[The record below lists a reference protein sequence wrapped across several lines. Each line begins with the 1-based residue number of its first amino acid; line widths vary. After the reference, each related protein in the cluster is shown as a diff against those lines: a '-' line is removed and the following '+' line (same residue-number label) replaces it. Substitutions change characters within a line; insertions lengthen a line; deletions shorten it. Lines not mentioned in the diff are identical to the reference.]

1 MIDIFFSK
9 ATLHKPFLFFFAFI
23 LAIPVF
29 SQVFPPRVYPQGYF
43 IYPVVARIGLAANFG
58 ELRANH
64 YHMGLDCRTDQAV
77 NKKILAA
84 ADGYVARVS
93 VSPFGF
99 GQAIYINHPNGLT
112 TLYGHL
118 NSFYSALEAYVLEKQ
133 NERQLWQISLDIP
146 KDLFPVKKGQV
157 IALSGTTGGSQGP
170 HCHFEIRDT
179 KTDKVLNPL
188 LFDLPIPDKVPP
200 SIVRLY
206 MYDRCIST
214 YRQTPKH
221 LIIKQVGN
229 TYSTTTDIIHVNTDK
244 ISFGISA
251 NDKLS
256 GSNNPNGI
264 YSAVIYLDDQPL
276 SGFLL
281 DSISYDETRYLNAN
295 IDYKTKMSGGPY
307 IQHLSRLPGYP
318 EGVYKDVNGDGVIE
332 LNDDQIHSVKIVV
345 KDANDNT
352 SILNFK
358 IKKGIIREKG
368 RVADSSKYYDQKE
381 FFPGFVNVYETND
394 FQLYLPPATLY
405 DSLPFTFSS
414 KKSVSITSY
423 SDVITILSGLV
434 PAQEFFTVK
443 IKPNKII
450 GENIGDRMLIKQS
463 WGSKSQVIKAE
474 KEGEWYKAKFRTFG
488 NFELMADTIPPVIG
502 GFANGANLSHARS
515 IVFTPRD
522 NSDEMKNFRAEL
534 DGKWLRFTNDKGRT
548 FIYHFDERC
557 GKGKHELKIS
567 IEDEAGNQSERT
579 IHFTR

>member
-1 MIDIFFSK
+1 MIDFFFSK
-9 ATLHKPFLFFFAFI
+9 PTLHKPFLFFFAFI
-23 LAIPVF
+23 LAVPVF
-29 SQVFPPRVYPQGYF
+29 SQVFPPRIYPQGYF

-64 YHMGLDCRTDQAV
+64 YHMGLDCRTDQVV

-84 ADGYVARVS
+84 ADGYIAKVS
-93 VSPFGF
+93 VAPFGF

-118 NSFYSALEAYVLEKQ
+118 NSFFPALEEYVIEQQ
-133 NERQLWQISLDIP
+133 NKHQSWQVSLDIP
-146 KDLFPVKKGQV
+146 KDLFPVKQGQV
-157 IALSGTTGGSQGP
+157 IALSGSTGGSQGP

-188 LFDLPIPDKVPP
+188 LFDFPLPDKVPP

-206 MYDRCIST
+206 MYDRCLST
-214 YRQTPKH
+214 YRQTPKQ
-221 LIIKQVGN
+221 LPIKNVGHE
-229 TYSTTTDIIHVNTDK
+229 YTTTGDVIPVNTDK

-264 YSAVIYLDDQPL
+264 YSAVIYLDGQPL

-318 EGVYKDVNGDGVIE
+318 AGVYKDVNGDGVIE
-332 LNDDQIHSVKIVV
+332 LTDNQVHSVKIVV

-358 IKKGIIREKG
+358 IKKGIIKEKG
-368 RVADSSKYYDQKE
+368 RAADSSQYYNKKE
-381 FFPGFVNVYETND
+381 FFPGFVNVYETDD

-405 DSLPFTFSS
+405 DSVLFTYSL
-414 KKSVSITSY
+414 KKSESVSAY
-423 SDVITILSGLV
+423 SDQIMILSGEV
-434 PAQEFFTVK
+434 PAQDFFTVK
-443 IKPNKII
+443 IKSNR
-450 GENIGDRMLIKQS
+450 EVAESFVNRMLIKQS
-463 WGSKSQVIKAE
+463 WGGKSQVIKAQ

-488 NFELMADTIPPVIG
+488 NFELIADTIPPVIG
-502 GFANGANLSHARS
+502 GFADGGNLSYAKS

-522 NSDEMKNFRAEL
+522 NNDEMKNFRAEL

-548 FIYHFDERC
+548 FIYHFDEKCKPGR
-557 GKGKHELKIS
+557 HELKVS
-567 IEDEAGNQSERT
+567 IEDEAGNRSERI